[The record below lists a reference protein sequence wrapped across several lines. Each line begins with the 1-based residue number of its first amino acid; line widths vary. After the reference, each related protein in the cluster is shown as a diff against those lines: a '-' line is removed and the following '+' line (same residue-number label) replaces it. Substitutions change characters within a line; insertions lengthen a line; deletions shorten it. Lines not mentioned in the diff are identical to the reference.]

1 MRIDINRLEKGVI
14 MRICVL
20 ALSLLLVAGIAY
32 GADIDGTWTGEM
44 DMMGQT
50 MPISYTF
57 KAEGNVLTGT
67 TPIMDQEYKIQDG
80 KIDGNNISF
89 SVVMNFGQEMKV
101 DYKGTLSGNDLK
113 LSWDMM
119 GTPTEVVLKKAK

>member
-1 MRIDINRLEKGVI
+1 MRL
-14 MRICVL
+14 CVL
-20 ALSLLLVAGIAY
+20 ALSLLLVAGVAY

-44 DMMGQT
+44 DMMGQK

-57 KAEGNVLTGT
+57 KAEGNVLTGS
-67 TPIMDQEYKIQDG
+67 TPIMEQEMKIQDG

-89 SVVMNFGQEMKV
+89 SVVFNFGEEMKV
-101 DYKGTLSGNDLK
+101 DYKGVLSGNELK

-119 GTPTEVVLKKAK
+119 GQATEVVLKKAN

>member
-1 MRIDINRLEKGVI
+1 MRLFAFTMVFL
-14 MRICVL
+14 L
-20 ALSLLLVAGIAY
+20 AAGIAC
-32 GADIDGTWTGEM
+32 GADIDGKWEGEM

-67 TPIMDQEYKIQDG
+67 TPVMDQELKIQDG

-89 SVVMNFGQEMKV
+89 TVVYNFGEEMKV
-101 DYKGTLSGNDLK
+101 EYKGVLSGDELK
-113 LSWDMM
+113 LNWDMM
-119 GTPTEVVLKKAK
+119 GQATEVVLKRAK

>member
-1 MRIDINRLEKGVI
+1 MRL
-14 MRICVL
+14 CVFVL
-20 ALSLLLVAGIAY
+20 VLSLAVGIAF
-32 GADIDGTWTGEM
+32 GADIDGTWEGEM

-57 KAEGNVLTGT
+57 KAEGNVLTGY
-67 TPIMDQEYKIQDG
+67 TPVMEQKMEIQDG

-89 SVVMNFGQEMKV
+89 FVVFNFGEEMKV
-101 DYKGTLSGNDLK
+101 EYKGVLSGNELK

-119 GTPTEVVLKKAK
+119 GQPTEVTLKKAK

>member
-1 MRIDINRLEKGVI
+1 MRL
-14 MRICVL
+14 CVL
-20 ALSLLLVAGIAY
+20 ALSLLLAAGIAY
-32 GADIDGTWTGEM
+32 AADIDGTWTGEM

-57 KAEGNVLTGT
+57 KAEGNVLTGF
-67 TPIMDQEYKIQDG
+67 TPIMDQEMKIQDG

-89 SVVMNFGQEMKV
+89 SVVFNFGEEMKV
-101 DYKGTLSGNDLK
+101 DYKGELSGSELK

-119 GTPTEVVLKKAK
+119 GQPTEVVLKKAQ

>member
-1 MRIDINRLEKGVI
+1 MRIDRNRLGKGVF
-14 MRICVL
+14 MKLCVL
-20 ALSLLLVAGIAY
+20 ALSILLVAGIAY
-32 GADIDGTWTGEM
+32 GADIDGTWKGEM

-80 KIDGNNISF
+80 KINGNNISF

-101 DYKGTLSGNDLK
+101 DYKGVLSGNELK

-119 GTPTEVVLKKAK
+119 GQATEVVLKKGQ